1 MLLNMMMKNNLRF
14 IHKNF
19 NKKCYSQVYDR
30 IVKFSENLKDNEM
43 KIPMEKDTYSIFLS
57 KEDKLSDLTARI
69 NGTAE
74 NIQKVEF
81 LNFQEEKINEDLLFD
96 NLVNSPFKVRING
109 HHTIKYFP
117 CINKLISNKNFSLG
131 DNYNNMIIDTIDKI
145 STKENNLGVLSVISL
160 NKKEIEEK
168 ISNLIKI
175 YEKQI
180 EEYSQAEVLLEKK
193 LKDKKFWFINS
204 ALLFFIAHLIVFYI
218 LIYQIY
224 GWDTIEPITYIVGNV
239 YWIFGLSYFV
249 IRKKKLDIGLLSSN
263 GYKKEF
269 FKNMGRR
276 IGYSSIEKEF
286 LMNEIV
292 EIRKFKDTIA
302 KI

>member
-1 MLLNMMMKNNLRF
+1 MMMKNKLRN
-14 IHKNF
+14 NF
-19 NKKCYSQVYDR
+19 NKKFYSQVYDR

-43 KIPMEKDTYSIFLS
+43 KIPMDKDTYSIFFS
-57 KEDKLSDLTARI
+57 KEDKLSDLTTRI
-69 NGTAE
+69 NGTSE

-81 LNFQEEKINEDLLFD
+81 LSFQDEKINEDLLFD
-96 NLVNSPFKVRING
+96 NLSKSPFKVRING
-109 HHTIKYFP
+109 HHMIKYFP
-117 CINKLISNKNFSLG
+117 CINKLISNKNFKLG

-145 STKENNLGVLSVISL
+145 SLTENNLGVLSVINS

-168 ISNLIKI
+168 ITNLMKI

-180 EEYSQAEVLLEKK
+180 EEYSQAEIVLDKK

-204 ALLFFIAHLIVFYI
+204 ALLFFIAHLIVFYV

-239 YWIFGLSYFV
+239 YWIFGLSYF
-249 IRKKKLDIGLLSSN
+249 ILRKKKLDIGLLSSN
-263 GYKKEF
+263 GYRKEF

-276 IGYSSIEKEF
+276 IGYSSIEKDF
-286 LMNEIV
+286 LMNELV
-292 EIRKFKDTIA
+292 EIRKFKETIA